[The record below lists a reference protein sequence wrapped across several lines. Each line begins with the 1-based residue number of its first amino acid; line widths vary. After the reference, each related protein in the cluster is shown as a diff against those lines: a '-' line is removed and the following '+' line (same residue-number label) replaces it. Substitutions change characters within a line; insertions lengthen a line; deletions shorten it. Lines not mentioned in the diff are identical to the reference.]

1 MYTISI
7 SRTAVLS
14 NRIQEFG
21 KAARPGKGEVT
32 KIASTY
38 VENIEKITGRILGI
52 IPFVTI
58 YTYSAFCCILC
69 GKIYSVK

>member
-1 MYTISI
+1 LPKGDNIHLYTVSI

-38 VENIEKITGRILGI
+38 VGNERKNNRKNIG
-52 IPFVTI
+52 
-58 YTYSAFCCILC
+58 YNSFCYNKYI
-69 GKIYSVK
+69 